1 MKAPSWVRA
10 DARPLG
16 ESHSLRQPLRN
27 GSHQIYCVYVLRS
40 DRDQRLYTGVTA
52 DLKRRL
58 REHNSGRVRSTSSRR
73 PLSLIYFETFET
85 KAEALAR
92 ETYFKT
98 PEGGLTKQRLVA
110 DKAALD

>member
-1 MKAPSWVRA
+1 M
-10 DARPLG
+10 
-16 ESHSLRQPLRN
+16 
-27 GSHQIYCVYVLRS
+27 
-40 DRDQRLYTGVTA
+40 TA

-73 PLSLIYFETFET
+73 PLSLVYFETFET